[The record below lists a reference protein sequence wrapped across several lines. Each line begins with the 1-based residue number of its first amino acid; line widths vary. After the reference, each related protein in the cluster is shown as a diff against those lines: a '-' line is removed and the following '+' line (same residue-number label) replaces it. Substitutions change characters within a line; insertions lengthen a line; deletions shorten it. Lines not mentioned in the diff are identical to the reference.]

1 MHRSDD
7 IGEETRGGME
17 QLDGDSGV
25 TTDELQDEVMETDT
39 LMLEEEV
46 LQLDE

>member
-7 IGEETRGGME
+7 IGEETRGGVE

>member
-1 MHRSDD
+1 
-7 IGEETRGGME
+7 ME

-25 TTDELQDEVMETDT
+25 TTDELQDEVMEADT

-46 LQLDE
+46 LQLDEEVILGELLSLG

>member
-1 MHRSDD
+1 
-7 IGEETRGGME
+7 ME

-25 TTDELQDEVMETDT
+25 TTNELQDKAMEADT

-46 LQLDE
+46 LLLDEEVILGELLSLG